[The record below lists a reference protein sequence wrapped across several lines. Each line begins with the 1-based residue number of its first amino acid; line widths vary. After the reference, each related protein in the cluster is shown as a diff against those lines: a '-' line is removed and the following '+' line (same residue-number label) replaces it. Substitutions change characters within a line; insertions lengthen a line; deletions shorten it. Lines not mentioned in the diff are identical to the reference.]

1 MFRVEFF
8 ENWIKPITSYFQGT
22 ILIQFFREIA
32 SAVSAEQTAVQ
43 TETIDLTFT
52 FDEKLRIATEE
63 SMDAVLLKQ
72 ENKLEAHGFIE
83 DLINPDESAFEQL
96 DEDDLQPPPIF
107 QDPVMSIID
116 EIDEIIA
123 DFSADLDNFDFDL
136 NQFL

>member
-1 MFRVEFF
+1 
-8 ENWIKPITSYFQGT
+8 
-22 ILIQFFREIA
+22 
-32 SAVSAEQTAVQ
+32 
-43 TETIDLTFT
+43 
-52 FDEKLRIATEE
+52 
-63 SMDAVLLKQ
+63 MDAVLLKQ